1 MDNNNQLY
9 TYNREFLTHISD
21 RAISMAG
28 KVYGVVAESVES
40 LQQIFNTTQ
49 VPLNPE
55 MVRFEALTQ
64 SEEGDIALI
73 CEWDLSKE
81 LVKLTV
87 VRMVDNV
94 VLGGA
99 QLRLTDNNFSE
110 SYGRFRDGELKS
122 KVRTWFDSLSQTNP
136 DEVKEVG
143 NFYESRAAQ
152 ANVQSE
158 APAPEAAAVP
168 TVEPEI
174 VSEG

>member
-64 SEEGDIALI
+64 S
-73 CEWDLSKE
+73 
-81 LVKLTV
+81 
-87 VRMVDNV
+87 
-94 VLGGA
+94 
-99 QLRLTDNNFSE
+99 
-110 SYGRFRDGELKS
+110 
-122 KVRTWFDSLSQTNP
+122 
-136 DEVKEVG
+136 
-143 NFYESRAAQ
+143 
-152 ANVQSE
+152 
-158 APAPEAAAVP
+158 
-168 TVEPEI
+168 
-174 VSEG
+174 

>member
-73 CEWDLSKE
+73 CEWDLSRE
-81 LVKLTV
+81 VVKLTV
-87 VRMVDNV
+87 IRMADTV
-94 VLGGA
+94 VLGVA

-122 KVRTWFDSLSQTNP
+122 KVSTWFDTLSPKNIA
-136 DEVKEVG
+136 EVTQVG
-143 NFYESRAAQ
+143 NFYASRDAH
-152 ANVQSE
+152 ANVQS
-158 APAPEAAAVP
+158 
-168 TVEPEI
+168 
-174 VSEG
+174 